1 MAQILILVASSEKQP
16 LLQELL
22 DRVSKSIG
30 GDTGTWSW
38 MEAGKAAELFLNL
51 APEQWSRAAVEAL
64 LVEDRVDSFI
74 IDNVGNRKKKLLIS
88 DMDNTMVVGETLDDL
103 AAACGLKDQ
112 IAAITEKAM
121 CGEIDFPTALRTRIM
136 MLRGLSVDAL
146 GKTEREIEYMPGAET
161 LVRVMGENGAF
172 CVLVS
177 GGFTCFT
184 GPVARHLGFHAHHG
198 NVFQL
203 ENESLTGM
211 VEDPILDHNTKL
223 SLLQQYTSEKS
234 LTESDCLAVGD
245 GANDLA
251 MISAAGLGV
260 GYHPKT
266 YLRERAKNS
275 ILYGDLTALLYV
287 QGYSDF

>member
-1 MAQILILVASSEKQP
+1 MAQILILVSSSKKNP

-22 DRVSKSIG
+22 DRVSACIG
-30 GDTGTWSW
+30 GETGPWLW
-38 MEAGKAAELFLNL
+38 LEPGKAAELFLDL
-51 APEQWSRAAVEAL
+51 PAEQWSRSAVEDL
-64 LVEDRVDSFI
+64 LAEDLIDSFVI
-74 IDNVGNRKKKLLIS
+74 EDDGCRKKKLLIS
-88 DMDNTMVVGETLDDL
+88 DMDNTMVIGETLDDL
-103 AAACGLKDQ
+103 AAACNLKDQ
-112 IAAITEKAM
+112 IATITEKAM
-121 CGEIDFPTALRTRIM
+121 CGEIDFPTALRTRVK
-136 MLRGLSVDAL
+136 MLRGLSTEAL

-161 LVRVMGENGAF
+161 LVRVMGENGVY

-184 GPVARHLGFHAHHG
+184 EPVAHHLGFHAHHG
-198 NVFQL
+198 NVLQL
-203 ENESLTGM
+203 NNNLLTGM

-223 SLLQQYTSEKS
+223 SFLRQYASENS

-260 GYHPKT
+260 GFHPKA

-275 ILYGDLTALLYV
+275 IVYGDLTALLYV
-287 QGYSDF
+287 QGYSGF